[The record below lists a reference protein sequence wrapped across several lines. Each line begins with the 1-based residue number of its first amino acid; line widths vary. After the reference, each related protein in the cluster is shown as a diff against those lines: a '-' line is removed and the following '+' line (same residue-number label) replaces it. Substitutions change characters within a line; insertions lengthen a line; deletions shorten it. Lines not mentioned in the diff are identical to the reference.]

1 MSNAEELR
9 QKSREFREKADT
21 ETTPKLK
28 ELLVSHALALRQ
40 LAEKIEHDKA
50 A

>member
-1 MSNAEELR
+1 MSTSEELR
-9 QKSREFREKADT
+9 KKSREFREQADA

-28 ELLVSHALALRQ
+28 ELLVRHALALRQ
-40 LAEKIEHDKA
+40 LAEKLEQNKA

>member
-1 MSNAEELR
+1 VSYAEELR
-9 QKSREFREKADT
+9 QKSRQFREEADA

-28 ELLVSHALALRQ
+28 ELLVRHALALHQ
-40 LAEKIEHDKA
+40 LAEKVEQDKA